1 MLPMLL
7 LQELRCEYSDGD
19 EKDVYM
25 LGRRG
30 TATGSEETDDE
41 DEDEVMPPEAAEVAE
56 PVEAVGSLTLL
67 EDEALPR
74 RGALLSPASV
84 PARSAAC
91 WAFLRAVLALARRF
105 WNQICEAADRGAR
118 QHCTRRVEVDGVD
131 APTHLN
137 ATKIHANLLANG
149 LARFCGWLGSL
160 CEGSEG
166 AMA

>member
-1 MLPMLL
+1 MSPLPPGHPTMLPMLL
-7 LQELRCEYSDGD
+7 LPELRCEYSDGD
-19 EKDVYM
+19 ENDVYM

-41 DEDEVMPPEAAEVAE
+41 DEEEVMPPEAAEVAE

-67 EDEALPR
+67 EEEALPR

-105 WNQICEAADRGAR
+105 WNQI
-118 QHCTRRVEVDGVD
+118 
-131 APTHLN
+131 
-137 ATKIHANLLANG
+137 
-149 LARFCGWLGSL
+149 W
-160 CEGSEG
+160 
-166 AMA
+166 